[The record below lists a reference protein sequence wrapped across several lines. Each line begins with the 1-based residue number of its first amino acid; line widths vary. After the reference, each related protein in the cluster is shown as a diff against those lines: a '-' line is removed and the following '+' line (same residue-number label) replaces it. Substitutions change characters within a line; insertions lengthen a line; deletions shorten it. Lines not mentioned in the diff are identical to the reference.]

1 MDKIEIGDET
11 YITPTHAQTRVRG
24 GGQAGGRAWLAK
36 IKGTDSEYGLARTFL
51 KKEPNTSKSGKSG
64 TIAWTIPGD
73 GIYEYRNFASS
84 STGNAEGFVSI
95 KGPEIEELSKRK
107 VLAIMEDLEGPRI
120 TVRCPNCNAQYDEK
134 EVHIDNI
141 EEGLR
146 REDIVSFKCP
156 KCGKPARSN
165 RIG

>member
-11 YITPTHAQTRVRG
+11 YITPTRAQTRVRG

-36 IKGTDSEYGLARTFL
+36 IRGTDSEYGLARTFL

-84 STGNAEGFVSI
+84 STGNTGGFVSI
-95 KGPEIEELSKRK
+95 KGPEIEELSRRK
-107 VLAIMEDLEGPRI
+107 VLAIFEEPPMI
-120 TVRCPNCNAQYDEK
+120 TVRCPNCDARFDETQ
-134 EVHIDNI
+134 VRLTDI

-146 REDIVSFKCP
+146 GEDIVSFKCP
-156 KCGKPARSN
+156 KCGKPARST